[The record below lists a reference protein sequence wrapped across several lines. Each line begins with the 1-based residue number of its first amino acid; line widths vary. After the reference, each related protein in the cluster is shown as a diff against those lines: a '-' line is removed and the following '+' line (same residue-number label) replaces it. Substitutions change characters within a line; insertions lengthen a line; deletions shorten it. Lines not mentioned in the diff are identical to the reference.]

1 MINLHKNTIMV
12 IYIIWTYFI
21 MQNSEAH
28 DNNSLQSNYAFH
40 RVSAVLTHKGNSKSN
55 LQHREIGTVL
65 SEHENSL
72 IVVAG
77 ENRKEHVYLI
87 PITKVDRYGN
97 NEVYFKISESFLKE
111 FEI

>member
-1 MINLHKNTIMV
+1 M
-12 IYIIWTYFI
+12 
-21 MQNSEAH
+21 
-28 DNNSLQSNYAFH
+28 
-40 RVSAVLTHKGNSKSN
+40 
-55 LQHREIGTVL
+55 

-87 PITKVDRYGN
+87 PITKVDRHGN
-97 NEVYFKISESFLKE
+97 NEVYFKIPESSLKE

>member
-1 MINLHKNTIMV
+1 
-12 IYIIWTYFI
+12 
-21 MQNSEAH
+21 MQNIEAH
-28 DNNSLQSNYAFH
+28 NNDSSQRYYVFH
-40 RVSAVLTHKGNSKSN
+40 RVSAVLTHKEISKSK

-87 PITKVDRYGN
+87 PITKVDHYGN
-97 NEVYFKISESFLKE
+97 NEVYFKIPESSLKE

>member
-1 MINLHKNTIMV
+1 MI
-12 IYIIWTYFI
+12 IYFIWTYFI

-28 DNNSLQSNYAFH
+28 NNDSLQSYYAFH
-40 RVSAVLTHKGNSKSN
+40 RVSAVLTHKEISKSK

-77 ENRKEHVYLI
+77 KNRKEHVYLI
-87 PITKVDRYGN
+87 PKTKVDHYGN
-97 NEVYFKISESFLKE
+97 NEVYFKIPESTLKE
-111 FEI
+111 FEF